1 MNLLVDMNLSPR
13 WAAFLEAEGFPA
25 AHWSAIGPAPAPDEE
40 IMAYAAAHGLVVLTH
55 DLDFG
60 AMLAASRSSAPS
72 VVQIR
77 ARDITPEAIGS
88 RVVASLRQAAAELT
102 AGALMTIDTD
112 RARLRLLPLRGKN
125 D

>member
-1 MNLLVDMNLSPR
+1 MKLLVDMNLSPR
-13 WAAFLEAEGFPA
+13 WAAFLEAEGYVVQ
-25 AHWSAIGPAPAPDEE
+25 HWSEIGPAYAPDEE
-40 IMAYAAAHGLVVLTH
+40 IMAYAVAHGLVVLTH

-88 RVVASLRQAAAELT
+88 RVVASLRQAAGDLA

-112 RARLRLLPLRGKN
+112 RARLRLLPLRSKT